1 MGNEENFN
9 NENFDVH
16 YFNLDR
22 LFAHSLYIFN
32 NATISGSTITTQK
45 KL

>member
-1 MGNEENFN
+1 MGQEKNLTNEDFGVHQ
-9 NENFDVH
+9 FD
-16 YFNLDR
+16 LDR
-22 LFAHSLYIFN
+22 LFAHSFYIFN

>member
-1 MGNEENFN
+1 MGKEEKIIDEDFG
-9 NENFDVH
+9 VRH
-16 YFNLDR
+16 LDQ